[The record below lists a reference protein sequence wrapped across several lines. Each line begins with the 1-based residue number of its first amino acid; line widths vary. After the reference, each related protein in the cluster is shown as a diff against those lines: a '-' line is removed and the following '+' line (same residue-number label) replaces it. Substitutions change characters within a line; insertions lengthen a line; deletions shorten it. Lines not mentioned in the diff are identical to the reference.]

1 MKTYYDFPT
10 QVIFYDGGDDE
21 SPIFCTGIAYKD
33 EIICACCGGVMKISE
48 VIADA
53 KEDGIKTAIYDY
65 ADWCDVRKAI
75 AGGEYPE
82 EYYDDY
88 PDDDDEEA

>member
-1 MKTYYDFPT
+1 MKTYYDVPT
-10 QVIFYDGGDDE
+10 QVIFYDGCDD
-21 SPIFCTGIAYKD
+21 SPIFCAGIAYKD

-53 KEDGIKTAIYDY
+53 EEDGIKTAIYDY
-65 ADWCDVRKAI
+65 VDWYDMREAI
-75 AGGEYPE
+75 VGGEYPE

>member
-1 MKTYYDFPT
+1 MKDFYYVPT
-10 QVIFYDGGDDE
+10 QVVFYDGCDD
-21 SPIFCTGIAYKD
+21 SPIFCAGIAYKD

-65 ADWCDVRKAI
+65 ADWCDMREAI

>member
-1 MKTYYDFPT
+1 MKDFYYVPT
-10 QVIFYDGGDDE
+10 QVVFYDGSDD
-21 SPIFCTGIAYKD
+21 SPIFCAGIAYKD

-53 KEDGIKTAIYDY
+53 EEDGIKTAIYDY
-65 ADWCDVRKAI
+65 ADWCDIREAI
-75 AGGEYPE
+75 ASGEYPE

-88 PDDDDEEA
+88 SDDKEE

>member
-1 MKTYYDFPT
+1 MKTYYDVPT
-10 QVIFYDGGDDE
+10 QVIFYDGGDD
-21 SPIFCTGIAYKD
+21 SPIFCAGIAYKD
-33 EIICACCGGVMKISE
+33 EIICACCGGAMKIRE

-53 KEDGIKTAIYDY
+53 EEDGIKTAIYDY
-65 ADWCDVRKAI
+65 VDWYDMREAI
-75 AGGEYPE
+75 VGGEYPE

>member
-1 MKTYYDFPT
+1 MKTYYDVPT
-10 QVIFYDGGDDE
+10 QVIFYDGGYD
-21 SPIFCTGIAYKD
+21 SPIFCAGIAYKD

-53 KEDGIKTAIYDY
+53 EEDGIKTAIYDY
-65 ADWCDVRKAI
+65 VDWYDVREAI
-75 AGGEYPE
+75 VGGEYPE

>member
-1 MKTYYDFPT
+1 MKTYYDVPT
-10 QVIFYDGGDDE
+10 QVIFYDGGDE
-21 SPIFCTGIAYKD
+21 SPIFCAGIAYKD
-33 EIICACCGGVMKISE
+33 EIICACCDGVMKISE

-53 KEDGIKTAIYDY
+53 EEDGIKTAIYDY
-65 ADWCDVRKAI
+65 VDWYDMCEAI
-75 AGGEYPE
+75 VGGEYPE

>member
-1 MKTYYDFPT
+1 MKTYYAIPT
-10 QVIFYDGGDDE
+10 QVIFYDGGDE
-21 SPIFCTGIAYKD
+21 SPIFCAGIAYKD

-53 KEDGIKTAIYDY
+53 EEDGIKTAIYDY
-65 ADWCDVRKAI
+65 ADWYDMCEAI
-75 AGGEYPE
+75 VGGEYPE

>member
-1 MKTYYDFPT
+1 MKDFYYVPT
-10 QVIFYDGGDDE
+10 QVVFYDGGDD
-21 SPIFCTGIAYKD
+21 SPIFCAGIAYKD

-48 VIADA
+48 VIANA
-53 KEDGIKTAIYDY
+53 EEDGIKTAIYDY
-65 ADWCDVRKAI
+65 VDWYDMREAI
-75 AGGEYPE
+75 VGGEYPE

>member
-1 MKTYYDFPT
+1 MKDFYYVPT
-10 QVIFYDGGDDE
+10 QVVFYDGGDD
-21 SPIFCTGIAYKD
+21 SPIFCAGIAYKD
-33 EIICACCGGVMKISE
+33 EIICACCGGVVAISE
-48 VIADA
+48 IIADA

-65 ADWCDVRKAI
+65 ADWCDMSEAV

-88 PDDDDEEA
+88 PDDDDKEA

>member
-1 MKTYYDFPT
+1 MKDFYYVPT
-10 QVIFYDGGDDE
+10 QVVFYDGGDE
-21 SPIFCTGIAYKD
+21 SPIFCAGIAYKD

-65 ADWCDVRKAI
+65 VDWYDVREAI
-75 AGGEYPE
+75 VGGEYPE

>member
-10 QVIFYDGGDDE
+10 QVIFYDGGDE
-21 SPIFCTGIAYKD
+21 SPIFCAGIAYKD
-33 EIICACCGGVMKISE
+33 EVICACCGGVMKISD

-53 KEDGIKTAIYDY
+53 DEDGIKTAIYDY
-65 ADWCDVRKAI
+65 PDWYDVSEAI
-75 AGGEYPE
+75 TGGEYPD

-88 PDDDDEEA
+88 PD

>member
-1 MKTYYDFPT
+1 MKTYYDVPT
-10 QVIFYDGGDDE
+10 QVISYDGGYD
-21 SPIFCTGIAYKD
+21 SPIFCAGIAYKD

-48 VIADA
+48 AIADA

-65 ADWCDVRKAI
+65 VDWYDVREAI
-75 AGGEYPE
+75 VGGEYPE

>member
-1 MKTYYDFPT
+1 MKNIPTFNAPT
-10 QVIFYDGGDDE
+10 QVMFWDIYGDHY
-21 SPIFCTGIAYKD
+21 TYGIAYKD

-65 ADWCDVRKAI
+65 VDWCDMREAI
-75 AGGEYPE
+75 VGGEYPE

>member
-1 MKTYYDFPT
+1 MIFYQTYY
-10 QVIFYDGGDDE
+10 
-21 SPIFCTGIAYKD
+21 
-33 EIICACCGGVMKISE
+33 
-48 VIADA
+48 
-53 KEDGIKTAIYDY
+53 TAIYDY
-65 ADWCDVRKAI
+65 ADWYDVREAI

>member
-1 MKTYYDFPT
+1 MFITS
-10 QVIFYDGGDDE
+10 QVEFYDGCDD
-21 SPIFCTGIAYKD
+21 SPIFCAGIAYKD
-33 EIICACCGGVMKISE
+33 EIICACCGGVMKISDA
-48 VIADA
+48 IADA

-65 ADWCDVRKAI
+65 ADWCDVREAI
-75 AGGEYPE
+75 TGGEYPE

>member
-1 MKTYYDFPT
+1 MKTYYDVPT
-10 QVIFYDGGDDE
+10 QVIFYDGGDD
-21 SPIFCTGIAYKD
+21 SPIFCAGIAYKD

-53 KEDGIKTAIYDY
+53 EEDGIKTAIYDY
-65 ADWCDVRKAI
+65 ADWYDMCEAI
-75 AGGEYPE
+75 VGGEYPE

>member
-1 MKTYYDFPT
+1 MKDFYYVPT
-10 QVIFYDGGDDE
+10 QVIFYDGCDD
-21 SPIFCTGIAYKD
+21 SPIFCAGIAYKD

-65 ADWCDVRKAI
+65 VDWYDMREAI
-75 AGGEYPE
+75 VGGEYPE

>member
-1 MKTYYDFPT
+1 MKTYYYVPT
-10 QVIFYDGGDDE
+10 QVIFYDGCDD
-21 SPIFCTGIAYKD
+21 SPIFCAGIAYMD

-65 ADWCDVRKAI
+65 KDWCDVREAI

>member
-1 MKTYYDFPT
+1 MKDFYYVPT
-10 QVIFYDGGDDE
+10 QVIFYDGCDD
-21 SPIFCTGIAYKD
+21 SPIFCAGIAYKD

-65 ADWCDVRKAI
+65 VDWYDVREAI
-75 AGGEYPE
+75 VGGEYPE

>member
-1 MKTYYDFPT
+1 MKDFYYVPT
-10 QVIFYDGGDDE
+10 QVVFYDGGDE
-21 SPIFCTGIAYKD
+21 SPIFCAGIAYKD

-53 KEDGIKTAIYDY
+53 EEDGIKTAIYDY
-65 ADWCDVRKAI
+65 VDWYDMREAI
-75 AGGEYPE
+75 VGGEYPE

>member
-1 MKTYYDFPT
+1 M
-10 QVIFYDGGDDE
+10 
-21 SPIFCTGIAYKD
+21 A
-33 EIICACCGGVMKISE
+33 ISE
-48 VIADA
+48 IIADA

-65 ADWCDVRKAI
+65 ADWCDVREAI

-88 PDDDDEEA
+88 PDEEE

>member
-1 MKTYYDFPT
+1 MKTYYDVPT
-10 QVIFYDGGDDE
+10 QVVFYDGGYD
-21 SPIFCTGIAYKD
+21 SPNFCAGIAYKD

-53 KEDGIKTAIYDY
+53 EEDGIKTAIYDY
-65 ADWCDVRKAI
+65 VDWYDMREAI
-75 AGGEYPE
+75 VGGEYPE